1 MLCRLLS
8 IERRQLLIEIGD
20 GLLEHRAMRGDAGF
34 LQVGE
39 CPRACQHQRCPRGFS
54 RRFLGRHQRPFRTHR
69 RGSVL
74 LRLDRFT
81 FPASGHLS
89 VGSS

>member
-8 IERRQLLIEIGD
+8 FESQQLLVEIGD
-20 GLLEHRAMRGDAGF
+20 GLLQHRAMRGDACF
-34 LQVGE
+34 LEVGE
-39 CPRACQHQRCPRGFS
+39 RPCACQHQRCPRGFS
-54 RRFLGRHQRPFRTHR
+54 RRLLGRHQRPFRTHR

-89 VGSS
+89 VGS